1 MLGVFLITLVGLTW
15 FTVMTIVYM
24 PVICLLGEEKGGLL
38 ARRKLRGFAKSLL
51 RAVFAKVEVI
61 YEDEEAI
68 KNLDR
73 NSGIVVVANHQ
84 SNLDPPLISG
94 YFPMDLGFV
103 AKHEMEKW
111 PFYGIW
117 MRKSHCVF
125 LNRSNP
131 REGIKSIKKAVKI
144 IKSGYPTVIFPE
156 GARSLTEEMN
166 DFKKGS
172 FRLATDTN
180 GIIVPVTVKGTFD
193 IQRRGSILM
202 KMGREVKLII
212 GKPIDVRKFTPEERK
227 ILDRKVKGI
236 IEDNYRRY

>member
-1 MLGVFLITLVGLTW
+1 MLGLFLITLIGVSW
-15 FTVMTIVYM
+15 FIVMTILYI
-24 PVICLLGEEKGGLL
+24 PVICLLGEEKGGML
-38 ARRKLRGFAKSLL
+38 ARMKLKGFAKSLL
-51 RAVFAKVEVI
+51 GAVFAKVEVI
-61 YEDEEAI
+61 YEDEETI
-68 KNLDR
+68 KILDR
-73 NSGIVVVANHQ
+73 NSGIVVVSNHQ
-84 SNLDPPLISG
+84 SNLDPPLING

-117 MRKSHCVF
+117 MKKAHCVF

-180 GIIVPVTVKGTFD
+180 GIIVPVTVKGTID
-193 IQRRGSILM
+193 IQRRGNIFM

-212 GKPIDVRKFTPEERK
+212 GKPIDVSKCTLEEKRS
-227 ILDRKVKGI
+227 LDRKVKEI
-236 IEDNYRRY
+236 IEENYRRY